1 MRKLFIAALIVS
13 SLTPVA
19 AAAQSAR
26 AECMRHCRDNRT
38 FCVRASTNREQ
49 TAACNRAYRQCV
61 QTCR

>member
-26 AECMRHCRDNRT
+26 AQCMRNCRNT
-38 FCVRASTNREQ
+38 HSLCVRASTNRQQ
-49 TAACNRAYRQCV
+49 TAECNRAYRQCV
-61 QTCR
+61 ATCH